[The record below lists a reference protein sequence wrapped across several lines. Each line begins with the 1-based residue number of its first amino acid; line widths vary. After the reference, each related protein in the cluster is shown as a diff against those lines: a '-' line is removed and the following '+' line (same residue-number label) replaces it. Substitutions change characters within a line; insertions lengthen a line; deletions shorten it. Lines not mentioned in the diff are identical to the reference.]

1 MRKYICVYSLNQMA
15 YLMLLGFH
23 LELKSDNNKL
33 WYGIIESN
41 SEVVEAI
48 NKWRDPGLCVPIHD
62 YLTVYKRLRENINGK
77 RVSPN
82 GKV

>member
-1 MRKYICVYSLNQMA
+1 MA

-33 WYGIIESN
+33 WYGIIES
-41 SEVVEAI
+41 SPEVLEAI
-48 NKWRDPGLCVPIHD
+48 NKWRNPGLCVPIHD
-62 YLTVYKRLRENINGK
+62 YLTMYKGLRENINGK

>member
-1 MRKYICVYSLNQMA
+1 MKKYLCIYSLNQMA

-41 SEVVEAI
+41 PEVLEAI
-48 NKWRDPGLCVPIHD
+48 NKWRNPGLCVPIHE
-62 YLTVYKRLRENINGK
+62 YLNMYKGLRENINGK
-77 RVSPN
+77 RVGPN
-82 GKV
+82 

>member
-1 MRKYICVYSLNQMA
+1 MKKYIQVYSLNQIA

-41 SEVVEAI
+41 PEVLEAI
-48 NKWRDPGLCVPIHD
+48 NKWRNPGLCIPIHE
-62 YLTVYKRLRENINGK
+62 YLNMYKELRENINGK
-77 RVSPN
+77 RVGPN
-82 GKV
+82 G

>member
-1 MRKYICVYSLNQMA
+1 MKKYIQVYSLNQIA

-41 SEVVEAI
+41 PEVLEAI
-48 NKWRDPGLCVPIHD
+48 NKWRNPGLCIPIHE
-62 YLTVYKRLRENINGK
+62 YLIMYKELRENINGK
-77 RVSPN
+77 RVGPN
-82 GKV
+82 G

>member
-1 MRKYICVYSLNQMA
+1 MA
-15 YLMLLGFH
+15 YLMLLGFN

-41 SEVVEAI
+41 PEVLEAI
-48 NKWRDPGLCVPIHD
+48 NKWRNPGLCVPIHD
-62 YLTVYKRLRENINGK
+62 YLTVYKGLRENINRK
-77 RVSPN
+77 RVGPN

>member
-1 MRKYICVYSLNQMA
+1 MKKYLCIYSLIQMA

-41 SEVVEAI
+41 PEVLEAI
-48 NKWRDPGLCVPIHD
+48 NKWRNPGLCVPIHD
-62 YLTVYKRLRENINGK
+62 YLTVYKGLRENINRK
-77 RVSPN
+77 RVAL
-82 GKV
+82 K

>member
-1 MRKYICVYSLNQMA
+1 MKKYLCIYSLNQMA

-23 LELKSDNNKL
+23 LELVSDNNKL

-41 SEVVEAI
+41 PEVLEAI
-48 NKWRDPGLCVPIHD
+48 NKWRNPGLCVPIHD
-62 YLTVYKRLRENINGK
+62 YLTVYKGLRENINRK
-77 RVSPN
+77 RVGPN

>member
-1 MRKYICVYSLNQMA
+1 MKKYIQVYSLNQMA

-33 WYGIIESN
+33 WYGVIES
-41 SEVVEAI
+41 SPEVLEAI
-48 NKWRDPGLCVPIHD
+48 NKWRNPGLCVPIHE
-62 YLTVYKRLRENINGK
+62 YLNMYKGLRENINGK

-82 GKV
+82 GKD